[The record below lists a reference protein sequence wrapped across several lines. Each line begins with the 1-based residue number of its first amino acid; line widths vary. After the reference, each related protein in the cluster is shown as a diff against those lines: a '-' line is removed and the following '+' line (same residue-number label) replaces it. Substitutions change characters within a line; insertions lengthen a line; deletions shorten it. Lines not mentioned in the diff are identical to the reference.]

1 MFLKLTPLSV
11 KSPTKFMK
19 KISLFIIFLFLSG
32 IAVHAQQTGAAAIV
46 KPDARALNQ
55 IKSGKAYLVDVRTP
69 EEFKTG
75 HLLNAINID
84 FYSPDFRKQ
93 LTKLDKRKPV
103 YLYCRSGNRSGKS
116 TDTLSA
122 LGFKEFCNIGG
133 FEALKEQ
140 GLQEYK
146 SQVAAAGK

>member
-1 MFLKLTPLSV
+1 
-11 KSPTKFMK
+11 MK
-19 KISLFIIFLFLSG
+19 KISVFILVLLLSA
-32 IAVHAQQTGAAAIV
+32 IAVQAQQTGTIV
-46 KPDARALNQ
+46 KPDARALAK
-55 IKSGKAYLVDVRTP
+55 IKAGKAYLVDVRTP
-69 EEFKTG
+69 EEFKSG

-140 GLQEYK
+140 GLPESK
-146 SQVAAAGK
+146 SQVVAVKK